1 LSKNIAKTLVLSILI
16 LCNLILVPNHA
27 AGNASGIDNQKIDDL
42 NAPIVR
48 TAARGNEWFVSD
60 EPGEDWD
67 CSRTNPGPLQDCVE
81 TKAQSGDTVYVHEG
95 HYHTDDPDDNLL
107 LIQKSLHLIGSCNW
121 SDTGPISCTPQNSFT
136 QTNSS
141 DLNGE
146 DERRVI
152 AITGPDISV
161 TIENFI
167 IHQGNADGKQPKPL
181 SVLGA
186 GGGIYASDLDSFVLK
201 NNYIWSNKASDSGM
215 STDRS
220 LGGGVYVDHVRK
232 LDIHDNIIIFNSA
245 SARTSRGY
253 GGGMYVYS
261 CGDGGKVNIVT
272 NRFHGNMVADT
283 TTYSSGAGAYLLHVN
298 NLSLDDNIFEYHN
311 AILQDLID
319 GSALVLSG
327 DVTANS
333 IDHNLF
339 YKNYGNTI
347 AEFLGLTGDF
357 TRNTFWDN
365 IASYD
370 LWIEHE
376 NDIEII
382 NNFFG
387 KTYGR
392 ALASS
397 NEPGG
402 TRGGI
407 STIIYIST
415 GCGNPVVDILNNTF
429 ALAEYGVQVDKYA
442 YVDIKRNIFTMH
454 THKAIDVISTID
466 PNVFVD
472 ENLFWENA
480 DNGEVGSTYWEADPK
495 LVDLWNGDFHLQTG
509 SAAIDK
515 VSGGLVHRDI
525 DNEYRPMGFGFD
537 LGADE
542 FEDDIFTYLPIFMH

>member
-1 LSKNIAKTLVLSILI
+1 MSKNIAKTLVYSLLI

-27 AGNASGIDNQKIDDL
+27 AGNALGLANQKIDDM
-42 NAPIVR
+42 NVPIAR
-48 TAARGNEWFVSD
+48 TSTSGNKWFVS
-60 EPGEDWD
+60 ETGAGTD
-67 CSRTNPGPLQDCVE
+67 CSRINPGPLQYCVE
-81 TKAQSGDTVYVHEG
+81 TKAQSGDTVYVQEG
-95 HYHTDDPDDNLL
+95 HYDTDDPDDNLL
-107 LIQKSLHLIGSCNW
+107 FIQKSLHLIGSCNW
-121 SDTGPISCTPQNSFT
+121 SNTGPISCTPQNAFIH
-136 QTNSS
+136 TNSS
-141 DLNGE
+141 YLNGE
-146 DERRVI
+146 KERRVI
-152 AITGPDISV
+152 AIVGSNINV

-186 GGGIYASDLDSFVLK
+186 GGGIYASELDSFVLK
-201 NNYIWSNKASDSGM
+201 NNYIWSNKASDTDM
-215 STDRS
+215 SSDRS
-220 LGGGVYVDHVRK
+220 LGGGVYADNVQY
-232 LDIHDNIIIFNSA
+232 LDIRDNIIIFNSA

-261 CGDGGKVNIVT
+261 CGDDGNVNIVS
-272 NRFHGNMVADT
+272 NRFQKNKVGDT
-283 TTYSSGAGAYLLHVN
+283 TTSSSGAGAYLLHVN

-311 AILQDLID
+311 AIWQDWID

-365 IASYD
+365 EAFYD
-370 LWIEHE
+370 LWIKHE
-376 NDIEII
+376 NEMKIM

-387 KTYGR
+387 KTFGR
-392 ALASS
+392 ASTSS
-397 NEPGG
+397 DELKG

-407 STIIYIST
+407 STIIYLVT
-415 GCGNPVVDILNNTF
+415 GCGNPVVDIINNTF

-454 THKAIDVISTID
+454 THKAIDVINTID

-472 ENLFWENA
+472 ENLFWGNA

-495 LVDLWNGDFHLQTG
+495 LVDLWNGDFHIQTG

-515 VSGGLVHRDI
+515 VHVGLVDTDI
-525 DNEYRPMGFGFD
+525 DYQHRPIGLGID

-542 FEDDIFTYLPIFMH
+542 YGFSFFLPLFTR

>member
-1 LSKNIAKTLVLSILI
+1 
-16 LCNLILVPNHA
+16 
-27 AGNASGIDNQKIDDL
+27 
-42 NAPIVR
+42 
-48 TAARGNEWFVSD
+48 
-60 EPGEDWD
+60 
-67 CSRTNPGPLQDCVE
+67 
-81 TKAQSGDTVYVHEG
+81 
-95 HYHTDDPDDNLL
+95 
-107 LIQKSLHLIGSCNW
+107 
-121 SDTGPISCTPQNSFT
+121 
-136 QTNSS
+136 
-141 DLNGE
+141 
-146 DERRVI
+146 
-152 AITGPDISV
+152 
-161 TIENFI
+161 
-167 IHQGNADGKQPKPL
+167 
-181 SVLGA
+181 LGA
-186 GGGIYASDLDSFVLK
+186 GGGIYASELDSLVLK
-201 NNYIWSNKASDSGM
+201 NNYIWSNKASDNGT

-220 LGGGVYVDHVRK
+220 LGGGVYVEHVRN

-245 SARTSRGY
+245 SDRTSKGY
-253 GGGMYVYS
+253 GGGMYVLH
-261 CGDGGKVNIVT
+261 CGDDGNVNIVS
-272 NRFHGNMVADT
+272 NRFSENMVGDT
-283 TTYSSGAGAYLLHVN
+283 TTYSSGAGALLAHVN
-298 NLSLDDNIFEYHN
+298 NLSMDDNIFEYHN
-311 AILQDLID
+311 HTVRPDWID
-319 GSALVLSG
+319 GSALVLRI

-365 IASYD
+365 EASYD

-407 STIIYIST
+407 STIIYLVT
-415 GCGNPVVDILNNTF
+415 GCGNPVVDIINNTF

-454 THKAIDVISTID
+454 THKAIDVINTID

-472 ENLFWENA
+472 ENLFWGNA

-495 LVDLWNGDFHLQTG
+495 LVDLWNGDFHIQAD